1 MCNYFVAMVTV
12 MYNVSEANFLM
23 SIVQLATCNCSV
35 ASLLASSLTKAV
47 NQCRTQRH
55 SSPHISE
62 VLLESRRKH
71 ESFKKEIHIYGTMAK
86 MKAKVVV

>member
-1 MCNYFVAMVTV
+1 
-12 MYNVSEANFLM
+12 M

-47 NQCRTQRH
+47 NQYRTQRH

-62 VLLESRRKH
+62 VLLESPRKH
-71 ESFKKEIHIYGTMAK
+71 ESFKKEVHIYGTMAK